1 MSQEIKNPIQKIE
14 STNTLEDELNIY
26 KSALQE
32 IRDLP
37 LEPSNSPTMTDQ
49 LWHFVRW
56 SKSIARNA
64 LDRGSK

>member
-37 LEPSNSPTMTDQ
+37 LEPSNSPRMKIGRA
-49 LWHFVRW
+49 HV
-56 SKSIARNA
+56 
-64 LDRGSK
+64 